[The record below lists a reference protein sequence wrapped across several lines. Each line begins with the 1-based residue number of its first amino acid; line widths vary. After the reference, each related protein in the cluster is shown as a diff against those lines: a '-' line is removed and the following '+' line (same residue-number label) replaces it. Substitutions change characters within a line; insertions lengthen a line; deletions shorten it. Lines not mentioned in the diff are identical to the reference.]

1 MTNPQAALDH
11 LDADSQAALERLFE
25 LIRFESIS
33 TDPAYAGE
41 CRKTAE
47 WLAADLAGMGFT
59 TRVAD
64 TPRHPIVVAQHD
76 GPGPHVLFYGH
87 YDVQPVD
94 PLELWTNGAPFAP
107 EIQDRDGVR
116 VIHGRGSSGVRSA
129 MARQRSSAS
138 SASPD

>member
-1 MTNPQAALDH
+1 MTDPTAALAYLDGDASAALD
-11 LDADSQAALERLFE
+11 RLFQ

-59 TRVAD
+59 ARVAD
-64 TPRHPIVVAQHD
+64 TPRHPIVVAHHD

-94 PLELWTNGAPFAP
+94 PLDLWTNGAPFEPAV
-107 EIQDRDGVR
+107 RTVGGVE
-116 VIHGRGSSGVRSA
+116 VIHGRG
-129 MARQRSSAS
+129 AS
-138 SASPD
+138 DDKGDRKSVV